1 MLIVQNSATPSAVL
15 DEIASRVPP
24 NATRMFVA
32 SAYVTQEGSEMLLD
46 RVRRAIGAQAFGQLS
61 RRLVTTCDYGLTD
74 PDALQAWVA
83 AGATVEMVNAGNVGG
98 ATLRPS
104 IAYHPKVY
112 AFRAAA
118 GDWTVVSG
126 SANLTAR
133 GMTVNAEA
141 MSAGT
146 MTHADMR
153 TARRALAYGAV
164 PVTPAL
170 IATYR
175 AQRLA
180 VPPSPDVAAEIA
192 GVAQPQAPA
201 GVQVFGNAVN
211 GGVVD
216 PAAFDRFWV
225 QTLAMSGGSGSQLE
239 LPRGAHAFFGFAFA
253 QHVAG
258 DKVTIGQ
265 PTLISG
271 GSRWYDRI
279 LSWHGNNQMER
290 INMPTAAMGGY
301 AYAHSAVCFRR
312 RAVGF
317 EFTVA
322 PWNSNLA
329 RSWRSASA
337 RAGHVFALGA
347 NSPRTC
353 GLL

>member
-1 MLIVQNSATPSAVL
+1 MLIVQNSATSSVVL
-15 DEIASRVPP
+15 DEIASRVPSD
-24 NATRMFVA
+24 ATKMFVA
-32 SAYVTQEGSEMLLD
+32 SAYVTQEGSELLLD
-46 RVRRAIGAQAFGQLS
+46 RVRRAIGPQAFGQLS

-74 PDALQAWVA
+74 PDALQSWFA
-83 AGATVEMVNAGNVGG
+83 AGATVEMVNAENVGG

-104 IAYHPKVY
+104 VAFHPKVY
-112 AFRAAA
+112 AFRAAV
-118 GDWTVVSG
+118 GEWTVVSG

-141 MSAGT
+141 MSAGL
-146 MTHADMR
+146 MTRADMR
-153 TARRALAYGAV
+153 TARRALTHGAV
-164 PVTPAL
+164 PVTAAL

-180 VPPSPDVAAEIA
+180 APPSPDIAAEIT
-192 GVAQPQAPA
+192 GVAQPQSAA
-201 GVQVFGNAVN
+201 GVDVFGNAVN
-211 GGVVD
+211 IGIVD
-216 PAAFDRFWV
+216 PTTFNRFWV
-225 QTLAMSGGSGSQLE
+225 QTLTMSGGSGSQLE

-258 DKVTIGQ
+258 DKVTIGR
-265 PTLISG
+265 PVLISG
-271 GSRWYDRI
+271 GSQWNDRI

-301 AYAHSAVCFRR
+301 AYARSAVCFRR
-312 RAVGF
+312 LDEGF

-322 PWNSNLA
+322 PWNSSLA

-337 RAGHVFALGA
+337 KAGYVFALGA